1 MFLQLISVPVVGAL
15 IGWITNVL
23 AIKMIFRPH
32 QPLVIPVLNYKIQ
45 GLIPKRR
52 KEIAFNI
59 GQVIEKELL
68 SFEDVVL
75 KLKENGVQQKIVK
88 SAVYTIS
95 QRVDE
100 RIPAIVPSTIKKML
114 INLVEDISWKEV
126 SLMVDRLLKQWDQLG
141 EEVDFARIVEEKIN
155 GFDLL
160 SLERI
165 VLMIASKELHHIEIL
180 GAVLGF
186 VIGAIQSLI
195 FWSVNSGILNN

>member
-1 MFLQLISVPVVGAL
+1 MFLQLITVPVVGAL

-88 SAVYTIS
+88 SAVHTIS

-126 SLMVDRLLKQWDQLG
+126 SLMVDRLLKQWDQMG
-141 EEVDFARIVEEKIN
+141 EGVDFARIVEEKIN

-165 VLMIASKELHHIEIL
+165 VLVIASRELHHIEIL

-195 FWSVNSGILNN
+195 FWSVNSGILN